1 MSDNNLKEGMIIQ
14 YGYRAIVTKGTCE
27 NCCFKRELWQTLNR
41 CFLPYNSC
49 TVKEEGLCFKEINKD
64 EGL

>member
-41 CFLPYNSC
+41 C
-49 TVKEEGLCFKEINKD
+49 TVKEEGLCFKEIGK
-64 EGL
+64 EGGV